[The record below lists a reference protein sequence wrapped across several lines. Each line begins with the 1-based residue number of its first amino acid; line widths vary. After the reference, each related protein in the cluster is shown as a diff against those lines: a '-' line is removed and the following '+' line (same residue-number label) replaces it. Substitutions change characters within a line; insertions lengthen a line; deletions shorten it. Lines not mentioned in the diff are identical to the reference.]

1 MKTCNTGWWVWF
13 YVPCQGSILGL
24 LLFLM
29 NKNPTIFLFPFQQT
43 RARAGDLWPVDRPE
57 GMPVIQS
64 LEVMCGKD
72 HMDVH
77 LTFSHPFEG
86 IVSSKG
92 KFVNF
97 FYYKVMIWLWSNLLK
112 ISSSL
117 LNFFVVFNYL
127 LLYIIYEITYILLSH

>member
-1 MKTCNTGWWVWF
+1 MCDKFVVSHVAATNVIGLKYTRHILQKLTCV
-13 YVPCQGSILGL
+13 YC
-24 LLFLM
+24 
-29 NKNPTIFLFPFQQT
+29 QQT
-43 RARAGDLWPVDRPE
+43 RARAGDLWPVDRPD

-92 KFVNF
+92 ELTYQS
-97 FYYKVMIWLWSNLLK
+97 YYRSLVLFKNLFKRDISTVPPVTKSVVIELFTGDK
-112 ISSSL
+112 IKIL
-117 LNFFVVFNYL
+117 YYLFN
-127 LLYIIYEITYILLSH
+127 

>member
-1 MKTCNTGWWVWF
+1 MPSIAMTHAAVLEL
-13 YVPCQGSILGL
+13 PCLKVNICFFS
-24 LLFLM
+24 
-29 NKNPTIFLFPFQQT
+29 QQT
-43 RARAGDLWPVDRPE
+43 RARAGDLWPVDRPD

-92 KFVNF
+92 ELSCNTLARYCTLV
-97 FYYKVMIWLWSNLLK
+97 LLR
-112 ISSSL
+112 
-117 LNFFVVFNYL
+117 
-127 LLYIIYEITYILLSH
+127 II

>member
-1 MKTCNTGWWVWF
+1 M
-13 YVPCQGSILGL
+13 
-24 LLFLM
+24 
-29 NKNPTIFLFPFQQT
+29 
-43 RARAGDLWPVDRPE
+43 DRPD

-92 KFVNF
+92 AYCVPFIVIRYNNMWNIWTFVLIVECGRRSDV
-97 FYYKVMIWLWSNLLK
+97 YASVSKGGIGMLLVVFTCVFCFELVLYLYFGYFNIRCVEIFK
-112 ISSSL
+112 IS
-117 LNFFVVFNYL
+117 VG
-127 LLYIIYEITYILLSH
+127 IIASTTNTENLFYSFILA